1 MNYKAILRMLS
12 NIMMLEALFFLP
24 SMGLAVYDGDYHVLQ
39 SFMITIVL
47 LVAFSL
53 LFRLI
58 SRNDKS
64 SFFVREGFTLVG
76 LTWIV
81 MSLFGA
87 LPFFI
92 SGEIPGYFDAFFET
106 VSGFTT
112 TGASILR
119 NVEEM
124 SRSLLLWRSF
134 THWLG
139 GMGIIVFMLAFI
151 PAAKGRG
158 ESLHVLRAESP
169 GPTLEKIVPK
179 TREHSMILYGLYT
192 GLSII
197 CFLFLYLGGMPLFD
211 SVCTTFGT
219 AGTGGFGIKADSMG
233 SYSSYCQIVVTVFM
247 ALFGVN
253 FNIYFLIAMR
263 RFRAAFKDEEM
274 RVYFGI
280 MLGTVLLVGINIAGM
295 FDNLGDAFHHAA
307 FSVSSVM
314 TTTGYATVDFNQ
326 WPQFARGMLMLL
338 MVIGAS
344 AGSTAGGV
352 KVSRIILMLK
362 SCYREIRRLLHPR
375 SIMPVRMNGHVVP
388 ENTIR
393 GVNIY
398 GVVYI
403 CIYIASFLLVS
414 IDDFSFE
421 TNATAVLT
429 CLSNVGPGFG
439 MVGPTGNFADFS
451 VLSKLVLSL
460 DMLLGRLEIFP
471 LLLLFHYRTWSRN
484 S

>member
-12 NIMMLEALFFLP
+12 SIMMLEALFFLP
-24 SMGLAVYDGDYHVLQ
+24 SMGLALYDRDYHVLRG
-39 SFMITIVL
+39 FIFTITL
-47 LVAFSL
+47 LVILAL
-53 LFRLI
+53 LFRLV
-58 SRNDKS
+58 SRNDRS
-64 SFFVREGFTLVG
+64 SFFVREGFMLVG

-92 SGEIPGYFDAFFET
+92 SGEIPSYFDAFFET

-119 NVEEM
+119 DVEIM

-139 GMGIIVFMLAFI
+139 GMGILVFMLALI

-179 TREHSMILYGLYT
+179 TREHAMILYGLYT
-192 GLSII
+192 GLSVI

-233 SYSSYCQIVVTVFM
+233 SYSPYCQMVVTIFM
-247 ALFGVN
+247 AFFGVN
-253 FNIYFLIAMR
+253 FNIYFLIVLR

-280 MLGTVLLVGINIAGM
+280 LLSSIILVGINVAGM
-295 FDNLGDAFHHAA
+295 FDSVEEAFRHAA

-314 TTTGYATVDFNQ
+314 TTTGYATVDFNR
-326 WPQFARGMLMLL
+326 WPQFARGILLLL
-338 MVIGAS
+338 MVTGAS

-352 KVSRIILMLK
+352 KISRVILMLK
-362 SCYREIRRLLHPR
+362 SCYREIRKLLHPR
-375 SIMPVRMNGHVVP
+375 SVMPVRMNGHAVS
-388 ENTIR
+388 EETIR

-398 GVVYI
+398 AVVYI

-429 CLSNVGPGFG
+429 CLGNVGPGFG
-439 MVGPTGNFADFS
+439 MVGPAGNFADYS
-451 VLSKLVLSL
+451 ALSKLVLSL

-471 LLLLFHYRTWSRN
+471 LLLLFHYRTWSR
-484 S
+484 SS

>member
-12 NIMMLEALFFLP
+12 NLMLLEALFFLP
-24 SMGLAVYDGDYHVLQ
+24 SMGLALYDGDYHVLQ
-39 SFMITIVL
+39 SFAVTIVL
-47 LVAFSL
+47 LVALSL
-53 LFRLI
+53 LFRLV

-64 SFFVREGFTLVG
+64 AFFVREGFMLVG
-76 LTWIV
+76 LAWIV

-92 SGEIPGYFDAFFET
+92 SGEIPSYFDAFFET

-119 NVEEM
+119 DVEEM
-124 SRSLLLWRSF
+124 SRALLLWRSF

-139 GMGIIVFMLAFI
+139 GMGILVFMLALI
-151 PAAKGRG
+151 PAAKGKG

-179 TREHSMILYGLYT
+179 TREHAMILYGLYA
-192 GLSII
+192 GLSVI

-219 AGTGGFGIKADSMG
+219 AGTGGFGIRADSMA
-233 SYSSYCQIVVTVFM
+233 SYSPYCQMVVTIFM
-247 ALFGVN
+247 ALFGIN
-253 FNIYFLIAMR
+253 FNIYFLIVLR
-263 RFRAAFKDEEM
+263 RFRSAFRDEEM

-280 MLGTVLLVGINIAGM
+280 LLGSIILMGINISGM
-295 FDNLGDAFHHAA
+295 FDNVGEAFHHAA
-307 FSVSSVM
+307 FAASSVM

-326 WPQFARGMLMLL
+326 WPQFARGILLLL
-338 MVIGAS
+338 MITGAC

-352 KVSRIILMLK
+352 KISRVILMLK
-362 SCYREIRRLLHPR
+362 SCYREIRKLLHPR
-375 SIMPVRMNGHVVP
+375 SVMPVRMNGHAVN
-388 ENTIR
+388 EDTIR

-439 MVGPTGNFADFS
+439 MVGPAGNFADYS
-451 VLSKLVLSL
+451 VLSKLILSF